1 MARGLQNS
9 PAGIAVALD
18 SQADLVELDVRCGR
32 DGAFLCCHGTSA
44 PSTLADCLAQLRA
57 PSGLIA
63 HLKGRFDPPDLLRLW
78 QQLQQQLAP
87 EGIIIA
93 SHRGAVLRRA
103 AETIPLAARARFGWL
118 PAVLA
123 LVRPQPWDICMVNQ
137 VLLSTAH
144 VRALQR
150 RGFRVFASCVWEL
163 RSRSS
168 VARLGVDAAFVNLH

>member
-1 MARGLQNS
+1 MKIIAHRGSMARGLQNS

-93 SHRGAVLRRA
+93 SHRGA
-103 AETIPLAARARFGWL
+103 RARFGWL